1 VKPRRRVYQS
11 EEKNKMEGETIV
23 SKLIRMPHVK
33 TRANTMTFE
42 VNDHVHLDV
51 SYYPTHKTLKFRPYL
66 HAGDVQ
72 HLNAK
77 LSIVTY
83 DLSAHAHLKT
93 TPSLIANAIVDYH
106 VSDEAQRIFF
116 DLTYAA
122 KEHRFNVERLKKLIE
137 QDPDDVRL
145 LKREYE
151 KLTGKQYRRA
161 VLPINKRQATLPYQA
176 HIV

>member
-1 VKPRRRVYQS
+1 
-11 EEKNKMEGETIV
+11 MEGETIV
-23 SKLIRMPHVK
+23 AKLIRMPHIK

-51 SYYPTHKTLKFRPYL
+51 SYHPTHKMLKFRPYL

-72 HLNAK
+72 HLNPK
-77 LSIVTY
+77 LGTVTY
-83 DLSAHAHLKT
+83 DLSAHAQIKM
-93 TPSLIANAIVDYH
+93 TPTVIANAIVDYH

-137 QDPDDVRL
+137 QNPEDVRL
-145 LKREYE
+145 LKQEYTQ
-151 KLTGKQYRRA
+151 LTGKQYRRA
-161 VLPINKRQATLPYQA
+161 VLPINKRQATLTGAQA
-176 HIV
+176 L